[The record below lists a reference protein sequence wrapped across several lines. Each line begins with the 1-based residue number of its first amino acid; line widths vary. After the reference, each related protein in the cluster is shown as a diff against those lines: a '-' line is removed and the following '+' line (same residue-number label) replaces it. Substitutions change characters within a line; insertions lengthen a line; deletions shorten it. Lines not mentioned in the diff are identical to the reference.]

1 MCKWGSS
8 IDTLLSGKGA
18 ESRNVGR
25 IAERT
30 VERLVAGNAGDT
42 RAREREKKE
51 REVGGGWRGRT
62 RKVETTCRNN
72 VRVFDL
78 RHVTEPH

>member
-1 MCKWGSS
+1 M
-8 IDTLLSGKGA
+8 DTLGEGA
-18 ESRNVGR
+18 ESRNVGG
-25 IAERT
+25 IAKKT
-30 VERLVAGNAGDT
+30 TERLVVGSTNKKSAGDT
-42 RAREREKKE
+42 GGEKVRENA
-51 REVGGGWRGRT
+51 GGGGRT

>member
-30 VERLVAGNAGDT
+30 VERLVAGKRRGHTGKREGEKRKRGRRRRGVAG
-42 RAREREKKE
+42 EREK
-51 REVGGGWRGRT
+51 WRPRAEIT
-62 RKVETTCRNN
+62 F
-72 VRVFDL
+72 VFL
-78 RHVTEPH
+78 I

>member
-1 MCKWGSS
+1 M
-8 IDTLLSGKGA
+8 DTLDEGA
-18 ESRNVGR
+18 ESRNVGG
-25 IAERT
+25 IAEENDGKIGGGKHQQESR
-30 VERLVAGNAGDT
+30 AGDT
-42 RAREREKKE
+42 QGRESERKCGMRGRGRE
-51 REVGGGWRGRT
+51 RT

>member
-1 MCKWGSS
+1 M
-8 IDTLLSGKGA
+8 DTLDEGA
-18 ESRNVGR
+18 ESRNVGG
-25 IAERT
+25 IAKKT
-30 VERLVAGNAGDT
+30 TKRLVVEAPTKNALATPG
-42 RAREREKKE
+42 RESE
-51 REVGGGWRGRT
+51 RKRGEGEGERT